1 MPTYRF
7 LRFPGGKMRAFT
19 MSYDDGVGTDLRLMD
34 IMRKNGLKGTFNL
47 NSRFFAG
54 ADLDVAKNPTGRLS
68 LAQAVESYRDFEVAT
83 HGADHPF
90 YRDLPS
96 SAAVYDIVKDRE
108 NLENAFGRIIRG
120 HAYPN
125 GAYTADTIE
134 AFRLSG
140 ILYARATGSTHNF
153 RVPDNFLDYHPTAHH
168 NDEDIDSVIENF
180 FTDPC
185 YLCEPRLFCLWGHSY
200 EFEGKGNWDRIEH
213 IAKAVSGHDNVYY
226 AGMEEIFSY
235 IAAYRSLVFS
245 MDARRIY
252 NPTAVP
258 VWLELTAYGKNCICL
273 APGETVDLSGDNQT
287 PPPVKR

>member
-19 MSYDDGVGTDLRLMD
+19 MSYDDGVGTDLCLMD
-34 IMRKNGLKGTFNL
+34 IMREYGLKGTFNL
-47 NSRFFAG
+47 NSRFFATE
-54 ADLDVAKNPTGRLS
+54 DLDVAHNPTGRLS
-68 LAQAVESYRDFEVAT
+68 LAQVRDCYRDFEVAT

-108 NLENAFGRIIRG
+108 NLENIFGRIIRG

-125 GAYTADTIE
+125 GAYTAETME

-140 ILYARATGSTHNF
+140 ILYARATGSTHSF
-153 RVPDNFLDYHPTAHH
+153 RIPDNFLDYHPSAHH
-168 NDEDIDSVIENF
+168 DDADIDRLMEDF
-180 FTDPC
+180 FTEPR

-200 EFEGKGNWDRIEH
+200 EFENNGNWDRIRH
-213 IAKAVSGHDNVYY
+213 IAATVGGKDNVYY

-235 IAAYRSLVFS
+235 IAAYRALVFS
-245 MDARRIY
+245 MDSNKIH
-252 NPTAVP
+252 NPTATP
-258 VWLELTAYGKNCICL
+258 IWLELTASGQNCICL
-273 APGETVDLSGDNQT
+273 GPGETVNLAADTRRSHA
-287 PPPVKR
+287 